1 MVEKVY
7 RGVAFLNA
15 KSVASFLSMN
25 VEDLAEGRQNI
36 QLNSRVSGRESK
48 AGVSSWSLDRAQ
60 AKSFSSSNFQLRC
73 SVILCASIK
82 DNPGMFLDMNDILS
96 RVDVE
101 QSLKREKEALAL
113 GPVLVESAEIVIA

>member
-1 MVEKVY
+1 MGNREEVGMVG
-7 RGVAFLNA
+7 R
-15 KSVASFLSMN
+15 LS
-25 VEDLAEGRQNI
+25 E
-36 QLNSRVSGRESK
+36 
-48 AGVSSWSLDRAQ
+48 
-60 AKSFSSSNFQLRC
+60 
-73 SVILCASIK
+73 